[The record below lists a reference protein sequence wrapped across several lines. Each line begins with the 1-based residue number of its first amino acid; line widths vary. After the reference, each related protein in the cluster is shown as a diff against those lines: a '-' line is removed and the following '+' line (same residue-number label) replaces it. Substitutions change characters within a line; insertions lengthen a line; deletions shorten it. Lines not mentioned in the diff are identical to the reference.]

1 MYSLSSALLLI
12 FLAHGQTMVR
22 KDQVTRNMIHIL
34 EPRSGI
40 GSENATKT
48 TTSHIQSVI
57 EREAKRKNEPRKL
70 AMGRGVVD
78 DVAKEIAIIS
88 NAVAAFIQAITSPVL
103 KTVSELV
110 YPVLHRLA
118 KVFVEE
124 VYPVAYALFQVW
136 YNSPIMRLTRKLL
149 NISLEIIENI
159 LKNQAVQH
167 LFNDMIFPVMEML
180 LERVIFPPFELLLN
194 LVVHPLLKHVV
205 WPVLVEVADVAWNVV
220 VPTTQ
225 LAASL
230 PLLVLDKA
238 LNIVHHASRQ
248 IGLPE
253 PLIHTFT
260 YMVYLT
266 LGITLLNEL

>member
-1 MYSLSSALLLI
+1 
-12 FLAHGQTMVR
+12 
-22 KDQVTRNMIHIL
+22 
-34 EPRSGI
+34 
-40 GSENATKT
+40 
-48 TTSHIQSVI
+48 
-57 EREAKRKNEPRKL
+57 
-70 AMGRGVVD
+70 MGRGVVD

-110 YPVLHRLA
+110 YPVLHGLA

-124 VYPVAYALFQVW
+124 VYPVARALFQVW

-159 LKNQAVQH
+159 LNNQAVQH
-167 LFNDMIFPVMEML
+167 LFNDIIFPAIEML
-180 LERVIFPPFELLLN
+180 LERVIFPPFELLFN
-194 LVVHPLLKHVV
+194 LVVHPLLKHVL

-238 LNIVHHASRQ
+238 LNIVQDASRQ

-253 PLIHTFT
+253 SLIHTFN

-266 LGITLLNEL
+266 LGITLFNEW